1 MKEMKFENA
10 LAKLENLVEE
20 LEGEEVSLEDSL
32 KKFEEGINLV
42 RFCTKKLEEVE
53 KKIEILV
60 KEEGKIKKKPFS
72 PQEVI
77 PAVSKRESNGFLLSQ
92 E

>member
-10 LAKLENLVEE
+10 LAKLEKTVEE
-20 LEGEEVSLEDSL
+20 LESEEVSLEDSL

-42 RFCTKKLEEVE
+42 RFCSRKLEEIE

-60 KEEGKIKKKPFS
+60 KEQGGKTKKKPFI
-72 PQEVI
+72 PQTEI
-77 PAVSKRESNGFLLSQ
+77 S
-92 E
+92 

>member
-10 LAKLENLVEE
+10 LAKLEKLVEE
-20 LEGEEVSLEDSL
+20 LEGEEVSLEESL

-60 KEEGKIKKKPFS
+60 KEKEGKTKKKPFS
-72 PQEVI
+72 PDED
-77 PAVSKRESNGFLLSQ
+77 K
-92 E
+92 

>member
-10 LAKLENLVEE
+10 LAKLEKTVEE
-20 LEGEEVSLEDSL
+20 LESEEVSLEDSL

-42 RFCTKKLEEVE
+42 RFCSRKLEQVE

-60 KEEGKIKKKPFS
+60 KDDEGGTKRKPF
-72 PQEVI
+72 I
-77 PAVSKRESNGFLLSQ
+77 PKNESD
-92 E
+92 

>member
-10 LAKLENLVEE
+10 LAKLEKTVEE
-20 LEGEEVSLEDSL
+20 LESEEVSLEDSL

-42 RFCTKKLEEVE
+42 RFCSRKLEEVE

-60 KEEGKIKKKPFS
+60 KEQKGGTKRKPF
-72 PQEVI
+72 I
-77 PAVSKRESNGFLLSQ
+77 PENESD
-92 E
+92 

>member
-10 LAKLENLVEE
+10 LAKLEKTVEE
-20 LEGEEVSLEDSL
+20 LESEEVSLEDSL

-42 RFCTKKLEEVE
+42 RFCSRKLEEVE

-60 KEEGKIKKKPFS
+60 KEQGGETKKEPFS
-72 PQEVI
+72 PQIE
-77 PAVSKRESNGFLLSQ
+77 RN
-92 E
+92 

>member
-10 LAKLENLVEE
+10 LAKLEKTVEE
-20 LEGEEVSLEDSL
+20 LESEEVSLEDSL

-42 RFCTKKLEEVE
+42 RFCSRKLEQVE

-60 KEEGKIKKKPFS
+60 KDKEGKTKKEPFT
-72 PQEVI
+72 QQD
-77 PAVSKRESNGFLLSQ
+77 ESD
-92 E
+92 

>member
-10 LAKLENLVEE
+10 LAKLEKTVEE
-20 LEGEEVSLEDSL
+20 LESEEVSLEDSL

-42 RFCTKKLEEVE
+42 RFCSKKLEEIE

-60 KEEGKIKKKPFS
+60 KDKEGKTKKEPFNL
-72 PQEVI
+72 
-77 PAVSKRESNGFLLSQ
+77 RNESD
-92 E
+92 

>member
-1 MKEMKFENA
+1 MKFENA
-10 LAKLENLVEE
+10 LAKLEKLVEE
-20 LEGEEVSLEDSL
+20 LEGEEVSLEESL

-60 KEEGKIKKKPFS
+60 KEKEGKTKKKPFS
-72 PQEVI
+72 PDED
-77 PAVSKRESNGFLLSQ
+77 K
-92 E
+92 

>member
-10 LAKLENLVEE
+10 LAKLEKTVEE
-20 LEGEEVSLEDSL
+20 LESEEVSLEDSL

-42 RFCTKKLEEVE
+42 RFCSRKLEEVE

-60 KEEGKIKKKPFS
+60 KEQGGETKKKPF
-72 PQEVI
+72 I
-77 PAVSKRESNGFLLSQ
+77 PENESD
-92 E
+92 

>member
-10 LAKLENLVEE
+10 LAKLEKIVEE

-42 RFCTKKLEEVE
+42 RFCTKKLGEVE

-60 KEEGKIKKKPFS
+60 KEKEGKIKKEPFS

-77 PAVSKRESNGFLLSQ
+77 PTISKRESTS
-92 E
+92 